1 MLARTAEY
9 LFWTGRYLERAEDT
23 ARLLDVTYHRL
34 LESTPGEEQEAWTD
48 VLVSVG
54 LDDEFGETGLPLTA
68 TAVCEYLVCDPANR
82 GSIQACIEQA
92 RTNAR
97 GVREHLAVEIWE
109 QLNSLHLE
117 LGNRNVALD
126 LQRQPHELY
135 GFIRQGVQSVIGVA
149 DGTWSREEGWHF
161 FNLGLLL
168 ERAEMGVRSLR
179 ARHSRHRGDEV
190 HEWFAT
196 LRASSALSAYR
207 RRYRDFDEVALIELL
222 LLSPTLPRSVLFSL
236 RGAENLL
243 ASITGDRRSLALR
256 LLGRVRAELEFAD
269 AAELCDGELVPTLE
283 VVETQIR
290 DVASAIAAECF
301 LYRVELDLHELH
313 LVPGEQPDQHVE
325 MRTARAAA
333 VGTGSTV
340 ASTGAGTTIGGTT

>member
-34 LESTPGEEQEAWTD
+34 LESTPGEEEEAWTD
-48 VLVSVG
+48 VLISVG
-54 LDDEFGETGLPLTA
+54 LDDEFTESGRPLTA

-82 GSIQACIEQA
+82 GSIQGCIEQA
-92 RTNAR
+92 RSNAR
-97 GVREHLAVEIWE
+97 GVREHLAMEIWE
-109 QLNSLHLE
+109 QLNSLHLD
-117 LGNRNVALD
+117 LNNRNVSLD

-269 AAELCDGELVPTLE
+269 AAELCESDLVPTLE
-283 VVETQIR
+283 VIETQIR
-290 DVASAIAAECF
+290 NVASAIAAECF
-301 LYRVELDLHELH
+301 LYRVELDMHELH
-313 LVPGEQPDQHVE
+313 LVPGEQATEDRERDVSVAEPV
-325 MRTARAAA
+325 
-333 VGTGSTV
+333 TGGGGV
-340 ASTGAGTTIGGTT
+340 AP

>member
-34 LESTPGEEQEAWTD
+34 LESTPGEEQQAWSD
-48 VLVSVG
+48 VLAAVG
-54 LDDEFGETGLPLTA
+54 LDDEFAGTGRALSA
-68 TAVCEYLVCDPANR
+68 TAVSEFLVRDPANR
-82 GSIQACIEQA
+82 GSIRACIEQA
-92 RTNAR
+92 RSNAR
-97 GVREHLAVEIWE
+97 GVREHLAMEMWE
-109 QLNSLHLE
+109 ALNSLHLE
-117 LGNRNVALD
+117 MANRNLALD

-149 DGTWSREEGWHF
+149 DGTWSREDGWHF

-179 ARHSRHRGDEV
+179 ARHSRHRPDAV
-190 HEWFAT
+190 HEWYAT
-196 LRASSALSAYR
+196 LRSASALSAYR

-236 RGAENLL
+236 RGAETIL
-243 ASITGDRRSLALR
+243 ATLSADRRSVALR

-269 AAELCDGELVPTLE
+269 AAELCAGELVDVLE
-283 VVETQIR
+283 VLEDQIR
-290 DVASAIAAECF
+290 DVASAVAAECF
-301 LYRVELDLHELH
+301 LYRVELDLHALH
-313 LVPGEQPDQHVE
+313 LVPGEEVGREDGEGGTEPA
-325 MRTARAAA
+325 TATA
-333 VGTGSTV
+333 VGAGVPVRSEV
-340 ASTGAGTTIGGTT
+340 ASGGPP